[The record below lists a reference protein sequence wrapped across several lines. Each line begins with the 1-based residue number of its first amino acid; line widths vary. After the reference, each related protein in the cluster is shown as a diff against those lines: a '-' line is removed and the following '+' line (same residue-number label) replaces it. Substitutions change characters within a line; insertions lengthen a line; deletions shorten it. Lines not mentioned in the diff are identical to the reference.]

1 MQTPKADLAGTSIF
15 TLLHQD
21 DLPRAFE
28 TMARLVGQNTS
39 PLSASPLPSQTLQRD
54 NTTATINSSSSR
66 NSSSTPNNNN
76 SNNNDSNTVVSGFV
90 STNRNIAPEMVR
102 LRLRDRPLALQ
113 IALIH
118 DGVTGTALSIS
129 ATLVQVSSSLVPIR

>member
-54 NTTATINSSSSR
+54 NTTTTINSSSSR

-76 SNNNDSNTVVSGFV
+76 NSNTVVSGSV

>member
-54 NTTATINSSSSR
+54 NTTTTTSSSR

-76 SNNNDSNTVVSGFV
+76 SNNNDSNTVVSGSV